1 MLQFAV
7 GLLNATP
14 QKLLL
19 IIWHQ
24 TLTSQHQIQG
34 WFVLN
39 YLGISSTCAQSKI
52 TIIVLAD

>member
-7 GLLNATP
+7 GILNATP

-19 IIWHQ
+19 LHQ

-39 YLGISSTCAQSKI
+39 YLGT
-52 TIIVLAD
+52 TVLSQKSQ